1 MGTHGYAT
9 LVYILTGHL
18 TATSDMYSYSVV
30 LLELLMGR
38 RSVDKRRRGR
48 EQNVVDWA
56 RPYLQRPDRL
66 HRVMD
71 PSLEGSYSVEA
82 EAKAAMVAYNCL
94 HSVPRT
100 SPTMREVIDALKPL
114 LTMYGDVGAG
124 TFV

>member
-1 MGTHGYAT
+1 MGTHGYAAPE
-9 LVYILTGHL
+9 YILTGHL
-18 TATSDMYSYSVV
+18 TATSDVYSYSVI
-30 LLELLMGR
+30 LLELLTGH
-38 RSVDKRRRGR
+38 RSVDKCWRGQ

-56 RPYLQRPDRL
+56 CPYLQHPDRL

-94 HSVPRT
+94 HSVPWT

-114 LTMYGDVGAG
+114 LTMCGDLG
-124 TFV
+124 TPL